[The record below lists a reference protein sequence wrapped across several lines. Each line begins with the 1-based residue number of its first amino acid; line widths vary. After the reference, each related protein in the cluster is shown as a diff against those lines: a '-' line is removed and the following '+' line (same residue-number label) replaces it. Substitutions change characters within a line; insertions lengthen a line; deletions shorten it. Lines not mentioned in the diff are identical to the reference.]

1 MTMGRREAAAVVS
14 SVVTVGLAV
23 ATALT
28 WSDSGGNPNVAAS
41 LDKGQALFAAKGCI
55 GCHIG
60 PDGAGQG
67 ISLVGVPSRAPDL
80 DRAAYIRQSITR
92 PGAVISPGGATSPV
106 PMPSLAVST
115 AEVEAL
121 VQYLVADSLGS

>member
-1 MTMGRREAAAVVS
+1 MTTGRRTAAVVVNS
-14 SVVTVGLAV
+14 AVTVGLAV

-28 WSDSGGNPNVAAS
+28 WSGSGRTPLLAAP
-41 LDKGQALFAAKGCI
+41 LGDGPALFAAKGCI
-55 GCHIG
+55 GCHVG

-67 ISLVGVPSRAPDL
+67 ISLVGVPSRVPNL
-80 DRAAYIRQSITR
+80 DRADYIRQSITR

-106 PMPSLAVST
+106 PMPTLAVST

-121 VQYLVADSLGS
+121 VSYLVADGIGS